1 MDKRL
6 DYRYVYIYPYHTDIH
21 KQTHTHKYIYIAQ
34 TKSYHLFSQIPSDYM
49 QKKMHSKSQK
59 KLTVV
64 MYDLFILTIHGYKSS
79 SSHSSTE

>member
-6 DYRYVYIYPYHTDIH
+6 DYRYVYIYPYHTH
-21 KQTHTHKYIYIAQ
+21 RHTPTNIYIYISHKQKA
-34 TKSYHLFSQIPSDYM
+34 TTCSAKFLLIIC
-49 QKKMHSKSQK
+49 KKMHSKSQK

-79 SSHSSTE
+79 SSHSSTK